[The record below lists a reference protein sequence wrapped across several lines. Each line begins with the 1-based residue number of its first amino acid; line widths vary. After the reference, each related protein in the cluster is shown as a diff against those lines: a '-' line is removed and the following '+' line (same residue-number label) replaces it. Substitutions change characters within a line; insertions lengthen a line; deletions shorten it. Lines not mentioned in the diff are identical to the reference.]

1 MSWGKK
7 KWRNRDPLCICFT
20 VGEKR
25 KKMEKRK
32 EKKMKWK
39 GEDDKLWQ
47 IVTSYQFAVLISDTT
62 SKQ

>member
-1 MSWGKK
+1 M
-7 KWRNRDPLCICFT
+7 L
-20 VGEKR
+20 GEIETPYAFALQLERRR

-39 GEDDKLWQ
+39 GEDDRLWQ